1 MFLVTFALGFAAGA
15 LVMKH
20 WDWVVKNT
28 TSKKG

>member
-1 MFLVTFALGFAAGA
+1 MFLLTFALGFAVGA
-15 LVMKH
+15 LVN